1 MKHVRKT
8 EHQSVRWFVN
18 TARCKRSSISFSSSS
33 ICLSKARSNSWF
45 TNRGRNV
52 KPCQKPGISIGD
64 IPTRE
69 APSTIVHGELKNTDC
84 MAQKRSAISTISSFA
99 KNQYV
104 FSLKQIKMHLLLE
117 VFFLVQV
124 LDIGWEASLTT
135 NSRQRLSQYR
145 SIFSGDNA
153 FSRRAN
159 AVLFTLGGIMPPSRP
174 RNTTCVRAS

>member
-1 MKHVRKT
+1 
-8 EHQSVRWFVN
+8 
-18 TARCKRSSISFSSSS
+18 
-33 ICLSKARSNSWF
+33 
-45 TNRGRNV
+45 
-52 KPCQKPGISIGD
+52 
-64 IPTRE
+64 
-69 APSTIVHGELKNTDC
+69 LKNTDC